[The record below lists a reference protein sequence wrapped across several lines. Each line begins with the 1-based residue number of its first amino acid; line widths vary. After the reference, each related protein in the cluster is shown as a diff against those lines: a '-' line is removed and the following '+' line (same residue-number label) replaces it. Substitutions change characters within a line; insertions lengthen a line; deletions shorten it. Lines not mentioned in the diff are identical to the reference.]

1 MIDSDAAEGSFP
13 LGLDRRRLGGIVA
26 DTGRQGAL
34 GREEERLDP
43 ELADG
48 VGAGLRRKIDRR
60 EEGQLG
66 LGHLE

>member
-1 MIDSDAAEGSFP
+1 MIDSDTAEGSFL
-13 LGLDRRRLGGIVA
+13 LGLDRRQLGGIVA
-26 DTGRQGAL
+26 DTGRRGAL
-34 GREEERLDP
+34 GREEGRLDP

-48 VGAGLRRKIDRR
+48 VGAGLGRKIDRR